1 MLSRFPWETF
11 PQRRVNYKVDASI
24 GVKLSGR
31 LGLNLT
37 AQKTQDDQRVQNL
50 HGLNERNWACFRT

>member
-37 AQKTQDDQRVQNL
+37 AQKTHSGRPTSAKSA
-50 HGLNERNWACFRT
+50 WFK